1 MKTRVFYFET
11 DQADSDAVEAA
22 CERALL
28 GTQHAVVMGSY
39 RETTVHPICEASV
52 AALADPYSSES
63 QILMAWLMRRE
74 SAHLELGCADPRYT
88 AELMPE
94 SMH

>member
-1 MKTRVFYFET
+1 MKTRVFYFHT
-11 DQADSDAVEAA
+11 DQADFDAVDAA
-22 CERALL
+22 CNRALL

-52 AALADPYSSES
+52 AALADPQSSES
-63 QILMAWLMRRE
+63 QILIAWLMRRE
-74 SAHLELGCADPRYT
+74 AAHLELGRADPRYN

-94 SMH
+94 SVH